1 MHFAVPIQIQILLVF
16 VALVGYVFGRRSRRP
31 VEAGPNRSRRELRR
45 AQLVAAELEKIAWDL
60 RKALVRH
67 HGSVSKFREKVCKL
81 DVQAQDAAWKD
92 LCREAEEILRPTLR
106 LAAQISNAHD
116 EIRQQS
122 AHLMTFT
129 EVRTDPLTGVN
140 NRRGLDDALGTQL
153 ALMNRYGT
161 RFCIAMFD
169 IDHFKQLNDVQGHL
183 YGDQMLTELARLI
196 DEAVRETD
204 VVARYG
210 GEEFI
215 VVMPETDIEGERD
228 FRRTFAG
235 ENRVRDAADRKRR
248 RGRVLDG
255 DSHESM
261 IARAD
266 AALYAAKSAG
276 RNCIFRHT
284 GNEAELAPPRRWLH
298 STCSPRS
305 CLRRTIWAVLSAI
318 ARQSGL
324 QPISSLG
331 NWLPYG
337 RRNRRR
343 IERVTQGCATRPAAS
358 RASSRA
364 RRSAPARRP
373 VRKPSNLPARLPRR
387 KFLRRPES
395 WPLSGRDGWRRRRA
409 SARSGRQAVGRKH
422 GQRRD
427 GLSLFSGQSASRTS
441 AGSRSRQS
449 TH

>member
-1 MHFAVPIQIQILLVF
+1 MHFVAVPIQIQVLLVF

-81 DVQAQDAAWKD
+81 DAQQQDAAWKD

-140 NRRGLDDALGTQL
+140 NRRGLDDALGSQL

-161 RFCIAMFD
+161 RFCVTMFD

-215 VVMPETDIEGERD
+215 VVMPETDLDGGACFAERL
-228 FRRTFAG
+228 RAKI
-235 ENRVRDAADRKRR
+235 AAEMPLTVS
-248 RGRVLDG
+248 GGVAEALDG
-255 DSHESM
+255 DSHESLL
-261 IARAD
+261 ARAD

-276 RNCIFRHT
+276 RNCVFRHT
-284 GNEAELAPPRRWLH
+284 GGDAAIMPA
-298 STCSPRS
+298 T
-305 CLRRTIWAVLSAI
+305 ALS
-318 ARQSGL
+318 S
-324 QPISSLG
+324 
-331 NWLPYG
+331 
-337 RRNRRR
+337 
-343 IERVTQGCATRPAAS
+343 
-358 RASSRA
+358 
-364 RRSAPARRP
+364 
-373 VRKPSNLPARLPRR
+373 
-387 KFLRRPES
+387 
-395 WPLSGRDGWRRRRA
+395 
-409 SARSGRQAVGRKH
+409 
-422 GQRRD
+422 
-427 GLSLFSGQSASRTS
+427 
-441 AGSRSRQS
+441 
-449 TH
+449 